1 MIPGLS
7 TAKLIGLAIG
17 AAAILSFVLLA
28 LHWKN
33 TMTERGQKLATI
45 CQATRD
51 ASGQKKLPCG
61 DVPEQVKFMGEAVK
75 TLSGSLAR
83 QSAAVAAMGDQT
95 KAQQAAAA
103 QASQK
108 AQERAG
114 KAEATASRLTASSRA
129 GEAQAKPCV
138 PSKAL
143 QEQWR

>member
-1 MIPGLS
+1 VIPVLS
-7 TAKLIGLAIG
+7 TAKLIGLALA
-17 AAAILSFVLLA
+17 AAAILSIVLLA

-83 QSAAVAAMGDQT
+83 QNAAVAAMGEQT
-95 KAQQAAAA
+95 KAQLAATA
-103 QASQK
+103 QASRN
-108 AQERAG
+108 AAERAG
-114 KAEATASRLTASSRA
+114 RAEATATRLTASSRA
-129 GEAQAKPCV
+129 GEAQAKPCA

-143 QEQWR
+143 QESWR

>member
-1 MIPGLS
+1 MPVLS
-7 TAKLIGLAIG
+7 TAKLIGLALA

-51 ASGQKKLPCG
+51 ASGQKKLPCS

-83 QSAAVAAMGDQT
+83 QSAAVASLGEQT
-95 KAQQAAAA
+95 KAQQAASV

-114 KAEATASRLTASSRA
+114 RADATASRLTASSRA
-129 GEAQAKPCV
+129 GEAQAKPCA

-143 QEQWR
+143 QESWR

>member
-7 TAKLIGLAIG
+7 TAKLIGLAIA

-33 TMTERGQKLATI
+33 TMTERGQKLEII
-45 CQATRD
+45 CKATRE
-51 ASGQKKLPCG
+51 AAAEPKLDCG
-61 DVPEQVKFMGEAVK
+61 NVVIQIEQLGTSLK
-75 TLSGSLAR
+75 TVTRALND
-83 QSAAVAAMGDQT
+83 QSAAVAAMGEQT
-95 KAQQAAAA
+95 KAQQAATA

-114 KAEATASRLTASSRA
+114 RAEATANRLTASSRA
-129 GEAQAKPCV
+129 GEAQAKPCA